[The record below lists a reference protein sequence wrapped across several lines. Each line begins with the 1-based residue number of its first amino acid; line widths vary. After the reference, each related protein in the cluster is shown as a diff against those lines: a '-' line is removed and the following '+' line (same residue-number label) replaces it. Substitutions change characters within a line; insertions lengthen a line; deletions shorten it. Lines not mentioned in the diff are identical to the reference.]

1 MKKVLILTYYWPPG
15 SGPGVQ
21 RWLKFCK
28 YLPEFGWEPTV
39 ITVRDG
45 SYPYTDSTLERDVPK
60 GMKVIK
66 TDTFEPFA
74 LYNLLRGKK
83 GKSVEVGLGSIKDK
97 QSLLSRIA
105 NYVRANYFIP
115 DARLGWNK
123 YAFGAAIKTIREE
136 RPAAIITTGP
146 PHSTHLIGER
156 LSRDFNIPWIADFRD
171 PWTSIYYNALLNR
184 TDSSK
189 AKDQAFENQV
199 VTKATSL
206 LVTTPGMVSEF
217 QDRAKSIFCVP
228 NGFDA
233 EDFDNHTNVK
243 SDEII
248 RLSYVGNLKSNQ
260 NNEQLWR
267 AIAKLKANEEFKS
280 RFRLCL
286 TGNVHADIKKSIANA
301 SIEDLVQYHP
311 FVKHKEAISLMLD
324 SDALLLPIPK
334 SPGNKLILTGK
345 IFEYLA
351 TQRPILSIGPKDGN
365 ASDILNEVG
374 HKPML
379 AYDDF
384 EGIKDFLSE
393 MFKASS
399 SRNQL
404 MVVGNDGFQ
413 QFSRLG
419 LTKTLADVLN
429 KNISN

>member
-1 MKKVLILTYYWPPG
+1 
-15 SGPGVQ
+15 
-21 RWLKFCK
+21 
-28 YLPEFGWEPTV
+28 
-39 ITVRDG
+39 
-45 SYPYTDSTLERDVPK
+45 
-60 GMKVIK
+60 
-66 TDTFEPFA
+66 
-74 LYNLLRGKK
+74 
-83 GKSVEVGLGSIKDK
+83 
-97 QSLLSRIA
+97 
-105 NYVRANYFIP
+105 
-115 DARLGWNK
+115 
-123 YAFGAAIKTIREE
+123 
-136 RPAAIITTGP
+136 
-146 PHSTHLIGER
+146 
-156 LSRDFNIPWIADFRD
+156 
-171 PWTSIYYNALLNR
+171 
-184 TDSSK
+184 
-189 AKDQAFENQV
+189 
-199 VTKATSL
+199 
-206 LVTTPGMVSEF
+206 
-217 QDRAKSIFCVP
+217 
-228 NGFDA
+228 
-233 EDFDNHTNVK
+233 
-243 SDEII
+243 
-248 RLSYVGNLKSNQ
+248 
-260 NNEQLWR
+260 
-267 AIAKLKANEEFKS
+267 LKANEEFKS